1 MNLEPT
7 KFERTILDLERQRF
21 GIKNIYDIDDIP
33 KERISSFGQGPIK
46 KAKQKRNIE
55 DLYYDT
61 SGSKG
66 TFTRLSRAE
75 GFDQDINRSP
85 NNSFDRYKNDL
96 CYKKKSMGARLSV
109 EDPAHISSTPQIG
122 KTRKRSYFESNL
134 DTASDYEVEKKLS
147 QLNKS
152 QDFQKK
158 TRFKDP
164 VEEHREFRDH
174 AYEEVQ
180 PDMHNRI
187 RRAIITPNE
196 EVPDIHSSHTHFT
209 SNYDDNVNFSNREVM
224 NSYIRKFLFKELEKI
239 RHECR
244 ENNNLLSQNIAS
256 NEEFYSKKY
265 DDLKNQVRG
274 HYLSSSDAQIM
285 IDESVTR
292 KLAQTGLK
300 DEQKKGKE
308 GVSKLQAQINS
319 LVAHYNTGQD
329 QINKLNKQIDEM
341 SKRFE
346 GMERDQDLIKRTTS
360 HKLDVLEK
368 GLNNVKED
376 CIANSDS
383 FMVSVESRLD
393 DIEQRLGTQELKKK
407 QIKKVAILEQP
418 RVSDPLVEALR
429 KDVNLDLDSIEKR
442 IMNLEADAQKQFNIN
457 KELDNKLNKINKA
470 DMRSIKEL
478 ADRIN
483 EVRDQVDSTDMEV
496 NKKFNMLKTTAA
508 PSAPVTK
515 NNIDKNLENRMTRCE
530 TLIVR
535 HGKTLDALTEDV
547 NNIAEQE
554 PKVVIHEKTN
564 PCN

>member
-1 MNLEPT
+1 MIFHRGAKARAMNLEPS

-21 GIKNIYDIDDIP
+21 GINNIYDINDIP
-33 KERISSFGQGPIK
+33 KQRISSFGQGPIQ
-46 KAKQKRNIE
+46 KAKQKRSTE
-55 DLYYDT
+55 DIYYETAGVKD
-61 SGSKG
+61 S
-66 TFTRLSRAE
+66 FSRASRVE
-75 GFDQDINRSP
+75 GFDQDLNRSS

-96 CYKKKSMGARLSV
+96 CYKKKRMSNRLSV
-109 EDPAHISSTPQIG
+109 EDLAHVSSTPNIA
-122 KTRKRSYFESNL
+122 KISKRNYFESNI
-134 DTASDYEVEKKLS
+134 DTASDYEVERKLS

-152 QDFQKK
+152 QELKKK

-164 VEEHREFRDH
+164 VEEHKEFRELT
-174 AYEEVQ
+174 YEEGQ
-180 PDMHNRI
+180 PDMHEKI
-187 RRAIITPNE
+187 RRAIITSNE

-209 SNYDDNVNFSNREVM
+209 SNYDDNLNVSNREAM

-265 DDLKNQVRG
+265 DDLKNQIKS
-274 HYLSSSDAQIM
+274 HYVSSNDAQII
-285 IDESVTR
+285 IDEAVTR

-319 LVAHYNTGQD
+319 LVAHYNTSQD
-329 QINKLNKQIDEM
+329 EINKLNKQLEEM
-341 SKRFE
+341 NKKFE
-346 GMERDQDLIKRTTS
+346 VLERDQDLIKRTTS

-368 GLNNVKED
+368 GLNNVRED
-376 CIANSDS
+376 CIVNSDS

-407 QIKKVAILEQP
+407 EIKKVPILEQP

-429 KDVNLDLDSIEKR
+429 KDINLDLDSIEKR
-442 IMNLEADAQKQFNIN
+442 ILNLESDAQKQFNIN
-457 KELDNKLNKINKA
+457 KELDLKMNKINQA

-478 ADRIN
+478 SERIN

-496 NKKFNMLKTTAA
+496 NKKFNMLKTSAA

-515 NNIDKNLENRMTRCE
+515 NNIDKNLENRMKR
-530 TLIVR
+530 
-535 HGKTLDALTEDV
+535 
-547 NNIAEQE
+547 
-554 PKVVIHEKTN
+554 
-564 PCN
+564 